1 MERRNDTYD
10 KMMELKSKLTEM
22 KREVE
27 ALKDAMSVSKD
38 EEREISLTENAILSN
53 MKGDIQYCFNYRR

>member
-10 KMMELKSKLTEM
+10 KLVVLKSKLTEM

-27 ALKDAMSVSKD
+27 ALKDTLSVSKD
-38 EEREISLTENAILSN
+38 EEKEISLTENAILSN
-53 MKGDIQYCFNYRR
+53 MKGSESR

>member
-27 ALKDAMSVSKD
+27 ALKDSMSVSKD
-38 EEREISLTENAILSN
+38 EEREISLTVDAILSN
-53 MKGDIQYCFNYRR
+53 MIGSESR

>member
-1 MERRNDTYD
+1 
-10 KMMELKSKLTEM
+10 MELKSKLTEM

-27 ALKDAMSVSKD
+27 ALKDSMSVSKD

-53 MKGDIQYCFNYRR
+53 MKGSESR

>member
-10 KMMELKSKLTEM
+10 KLVVLKTKLTEM

-27 ALKDAMSVSKD
+27 ALKDTLSVSKD
-38 EEREISLTENAILSN
+38 EEKEISLTENAILSN
-53 MKGDIQYCFNYRR
+53 MKGSESR

>member
-10 KMMELKSKLTEM
+10 KLVVLKSKLTEM

-53 MKGDIQYCFNYRR
+53 MKGSESR

>member
-1 MERRNDTYD
+1 MGRRNDTYD
-10 KMMELKSKLTEM
+10 KLVVLKSKLTEM

-27 ALKDAMSVSKD
+27 ALKDTLSVSKD

-53 MKGDIQYCFNYRR
+53 MKGSESR

>member
-53 MKGDIQYCFNYRR
+53 MKGSESR

>member
-27 ALKDAMSVSKD
+27 ALKDSMSVSKD

-53 MKGDIQYCFNYRR
+53 MKGSESR

>member
-22 KREVE
+22 K
-27 ALKDAMSVSKD
+27 KDAMSVSKD

-53 MKGDIQYCFNYRR
+53 MKGSESR

>member
-1 MERRNDTYD
+1 MGRRNDTYD
-10 KMMELKSKLTEM
+10 KLVVLKTKLTEM

-27 ALKDAMSVSKD
+27 ALKDSMSVSKD

-53 MKGDIQYCFNYRR
+53 MKGSESR